1 MTAKQSMV
9 NIFLVFCFSFL
20 FACSG
25 LQKPSIT
32 KNYFDLN
39 THTQG
44 PKKYGLI
51 RQGRILMIKELSIAS
66 EFDSHSFV
74 YRMDQYKYTTDFY
87 NEFVAYPAGLIT
99 EKISEKLY
107 HSEYFSP
114 FSTHRQQDVSF
125 RLFGKITALYG
136 DMQNRKSPEAVM
148 GIRFILEKKTGDTF
162 SKVFARTYQVREI
175 LSSSEPE
182 QLAAGWSKGLDTI
195 TSDFLND
202 LAKQGLIN
210 KPSN

>member
-1 MTAKQSMV
+1 MTAKKSMV
-9 NIFLVFCFSFL
+9 TIFPVFCFFLL

-25 LQKPSIT
+25 LQTPSIT

-39 THTQG
+39 MHTQG
-44 PKKYGLI
+44 PKNHGLI
-51 RQGRILMIKELSIAS
+51 RQGQILLIKELSIAS

-74 YRMDQYKYTTDFY
+74 YRMDEFKYTTDFY

-114 FSTHRQQDVSF
+114 FLARRQQDISF

-148 GIRFILEKKTGDTF
+148 GIRLILEKKTGDTF
-162 SKVFARTYQVREI
+162 TKIFARTYQFREM
-175 LSSSEPE
+175 LSSFEPE

-195 TSDFLND
+195 TSDFIND
-202 LAKQGLIN
+202 LAQQGLIN
-210 KPSN
+210 